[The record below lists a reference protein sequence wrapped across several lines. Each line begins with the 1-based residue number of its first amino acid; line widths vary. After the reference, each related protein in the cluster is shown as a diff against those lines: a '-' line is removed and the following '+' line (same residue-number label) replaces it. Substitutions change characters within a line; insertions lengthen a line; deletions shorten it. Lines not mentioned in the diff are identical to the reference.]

1 MSLITEQ
8 PRWNFE
14 QEPVDEYNDET
25 SYNLRAY
32 FDRMDDAKLLQY
44 CPEWTDEQV
53 MEWCGDFT
61 EDGNLLIA
69 CSERDI
75 DVAEFRR
82 VLGQCLEYRARVRG
96 TL

>member
-44 CPEWTDEQV
+44 RPDWTDAQM

-75 DVAEFRR
+75 DAAEFRR
-82 VLGQCLEYRARVRG
+82 VLVQCLEYRARVRG
-96 TL
+96 

>member
-8 PRWNFE
+8 PTWNFE

-44 CPEWTDEQV
+44 RPEWTDEQM

-75 DVAEFRR
+75 DAAEFRR
-82 VLGQCLEYRARVRG
+82 VLAQCLEYRARVRG
-96 TL
+96 

>member
-14 QEPVDEYNDET
+14 QEPVDEHNDET

-32 FDRMDDAKLLQY
+32 FDRMDDAKLLHY
-44 CPEWTDEQV
+44 RPEWTDEQ
-53 MEWCGDFT
+53 MREWCGDFT

-75 DVAEFRR
+75 DAAEFRR
-82 VLGQCLEYRARVRG
+82 VLAQCLEYRARVRG
-96 TL
+96 

>member
-8 PRWNFE
+8 PQWNFE

-25 SYNLRAY
+25 SYNLRAF

-44 CPEWTDEQV
+44 RPEWTDQQM

-75 DVAEFRR
+75 DAAEFRR
-82 VLGQCLEYRARVRG
+82 VLAQCLEYRARVRG
-96 TL
+96 